1 MSNKT
6 QHLMDAPAAGV
17 SDYLT
22 EKDAAAY
29 IGVSPQTMR
38 LSRYRGRLLGV
49 SDTPTWLRVGTRVM
63 YRRADLRAW
72 LESHAVEQGASPQA
86 HQAPTPA
93 AHV

>member
-1 MSNKT
+1 VSNKT
-6 QHLMDAPAAGV
+6 QRLTDVPTAGV

-49 SDTPTWLRVGTRVM
+49 SDTPTWLRIGSRVM
-63 YRRADLRAW
+63 YRRADLRSW
-72 LESHAVEQGASPQA
+72 LEGHAVEQGASPQA

>member
-6 QHLMDAPAAGV
+6 QRLTEAHAAGV

>member
-1 MSNKT
+1 M
-6 QHLMDAPAAGV
+6 

-29 IGVSPQTMR
+29 LGVSPNTMR